1 MAENH
6 FRNPEF
12 MFGVL
17 GDVDAVAVVCHM
29 NRSIG
34 GVDFDFQGS
43 DGECVGFA
51 VGDGLGLADDV
62 IAHIYHTFV
71 KELV

>member
-17 GDVDAVAVVCHM
+17 GDINTVTVVCHM
-29 NRSIG
+29 NCSVG
-34 GVDFDFQGS
+34 EVNLHFQGG
-43 DGECVGFA
+43 DGKCVGFA
-51 VGDGLGLADDV
+51 IGNGLGLADNV
-62 IAHIYHTFV
+62 VSHIYHTFV
-71 KELV
+71 KELI